1 MTLYLGIDTSAY
13 TTSIA
18 LVNQELE
25 IILDA
30 RIPLQIGQGERGLRQ
45 SQALFFHLKNLPC
58 LFEKLPP
65 DCSDK
70 LTAMAASAW
79 PRRVKDS
86 YMPVFLAGYNQA
98 RVISSLN
105 RIPLYTVSHQEG
117 HIMAALLGHQD
128 LSKAERFL
136 AVHFSGGTSEIL
148 QVQWDPANIVNI
160 TTGLSGTD
168 LHAGQLVDRIGVA
181 LGLPFPSGPEL
192 EKLAGQAAG
201 IGDVPALSSSVTPQ
215 GFSFSGLEAQALRMI
230 HAGADPPRVALAL
243 FRAIAKTLEKAI
255 LYEANRTGVRQ
266 VLLAGGVMANQL
278 IKERLCQRLEH
289 PAENIKL
296 HFAQP
301 RLCSDNAVGVA
312 QLAARLHMNT

>member
-25 IILDA
+25 IILDE

-65 DCSDK
+65 DCLDE
-70 LTAMAASAW
+70 LAAVAASAW
-79 PRRVKDS
+79 PRRVAES

-105 RIPLYTVSHQEG
+105 RLPLYTVSHQEG
-117 HIMAALLGHQD
+117 HIMAALMGHAD
-128 LSKAERFL
+128 LSKAERFQ

-148 QVQWDPANIVNI
+148 QVQWDSTHIINI

-181 LGLPFPSGPEL
+181 LGLPFPSGPAL
-192 EKLAGQAAG
+192 EKLACQAKG
-201 IGDVPALSSSVTPQ
+201 VGDIPALSSSVNPQ
-215 GFSFSGLEAQALRMI
+215 GFSFSGLEAQALRLI
-230 HAGADPPRVALAL
+230 RAGADPPRLAWAL
-243 FRAIAKTLEKAI
+243 FRAVAKTLEKAI
-255 LYEANRTGVRQ
+255 LYETNRTGVRH
-266 VLLAGGVMANQL
+266 VLLAGGVMANQI

-289 PAENIKL
+289 PAEAIRL
-296 HFAQP
+296 YFAQP

-312 QLAARLHMNT
+312 LLAARLHTNT